1 MDTAR
6 QISAYT
12 LILVVVLKTFSM
24 VSALVSFELNRQYYA
39 EVLCVNKNRPE
50 LACHGK
56 CVLMQKISM
65 QIETEHHRSSDN
77 YLNFFQKIFESID
90 VFTQGSCES
99 WSFNE
104 SNLNTALFDYT
115 ACIPTGIHRSIFHP
129 PTI

>member
-77 YLNFFQKIFESID
+77 YLNFFKKY
-90 VFTQGSCES
+90 
-99 WSFNE
+99 
-104 SNLNTALFDYT
+104 SNLLMYSLKAHANHGPSMKA
-115 ACIPTGIHRSIFHP
+115 I
-129 PTI
+129 